1 MAKRWESDS
10 QVTGLCIS
18 RGQAYVFRYGLN
30 GRWDRQLKIGDVG
43 EIPLAK
49 ARERAMRFRLAV
61 LAGEDPAA
69 MKRERK
75 TDKTLADLYPA
86 FIERWARPRKSKGS
100 CINDDGYF
108 RNHLLKANFG
118 SWRLRD
124 IDQGAL
130 WDWHAAHPQPVT
142 ANRCLETL
150 SKAMGLAKRW
160 GWLPREHCNPCEGI
174 EHHPEKSRRRYASP
188 DEVDRLLAALR
199 EKKAAGGIHFRFA
212 CMIQLL
218 MLTGA
223 RLNEIMSARWCE
235 VDLVDQVIRPTKHKR
250 DRTEH
255 REVVLGTDALR
266 VVMELRDHEPPGEW
280 LIRGR
285 GKNHLAEHHK
295 PWSRLKADAQ
305 VGGLWVHDLRHTFA
319 SYLISSGH
327 TLGVIGELLGHA
339 STATTARYSHLMKQ
353 ERRRAVDQAAVYLS
367 ERKPSQSN
375 GLDTISLSADLRHP
389 LSISSAR
396 DTESR
401 WLCSEPQDRLNH

>member
-10 QVTGLCIS
+10 KVPGLCIS
-18 RGQAYVFRYGLN
+18 RGQSWVFRYGLN
-30 GRWDRQLKIGDVG
+30 GRWDRQLKLGDVG
-43 EIPLAK
+43 QRSVTK
-49 ARERAMRFRLAV
+49 AREIAGRHRVAV

-75 TDKTLADLYPA
+75 TDKTLADLHTA
-86 FIERWARPRKSKGS
+86 FMERWARPRKSAGAAL
-100 CINDDGYF
+100 NDDGYF
-108 RNHLLKANFG
+108 RNHLLQAPFG
-118 SWRLRD
+118 RWRLQD
-124 IDQGAL
+124 IDQAAL
-130 WDWHAAHPQPVT
+130 WDWHAAHPQQVT

-150 SKAMGLAKRW
+150 SKAIGLAKRW
-160 GWLPREHCNPCEGI
+160 GWLPRDHHNPCEGI
-174 EHHPEKSRRRYASP
+174 EHHPEKARRRYASP
-188 DEVDRLLAALR
+188 DEVDRLLAVLR
-199 EKKAAGGIHFRFA
+199 ERKAQGGIHFRFA

-223 RLNEIMSARWCE
+223 RLNEIMSARWSE
-235 VDLVDQVIRPTKHKR
+235 VDLVDQVIRPEKHKR

-255 REVVLGTDALR
+255 REIVLGTDALR

-285 GKNHLAEHHK
+285 GKNHLKEHHK

-339 STATTARYSHLMKQ
+339 STATTARYSHLMKR
-353 ERRRAVDQAAVYLS
+353 ERRRAVDQAAAYLS
-367 ERKPSQSN
+367 QWKPPQSAGSN
-375 GLDTISLSADLRHP
+375 TSELFADPQRP
-389 LSISSAR
+389 LLISSAR

-401 WLCSEPQDRLNH
+401 WLCSEPRVHRGH